1 MKINPFAY
9 HLWQRFWAIASP
21 YWRGDERLR
30 AWGLLA
36 LLVVLLLGQTRF
48 AVMLNEQ
55 TGEFTSALA
64 ARDETRFWDSIQFCV
79 VLLLMAVAVI
89 YAGTRGYLDG
99 IATAD
104 VGRYEA
110 ELLARLHSKHQDILD
125 TIRTSKELKADT
137 EAKLKEALEA
147 FTKSFA

>member
-79 VLLLMAVAVI
+79 VLLLLAVPIFAFYFVLLTLVI
-89 YAGTRGYLDG
+89 
-99 IATAD
+99 IALFGAINRRLCRHLAP
-104 VGRYEA
+104 GAAARSRPRQP
-110 ELLARLHSKHQDILD
+110 LAR
-125 TIRTSKELKADT
+125 
-137 EAKLKEALEA
+137 
-147 FTKSFA
+147 

>member
-21 YWRGDERLR
+21 YWRGEERLK

-64 ARDETRFWDSIQFCV
+64 ARVLNTAAHSRDS
-79 VLLLMAVAVI
+79 
-89 YAGTRGYLDG
+89 
-99 IATAD
+99 
-104 VGRYEA
+104 
-110 ELLARLHSKHQDILD
+110 S
-125 TIRTSKELKADT
+125 IRPSQR
-137 EAKLKEALEA
+137 
-147 FTKSFA
+147 